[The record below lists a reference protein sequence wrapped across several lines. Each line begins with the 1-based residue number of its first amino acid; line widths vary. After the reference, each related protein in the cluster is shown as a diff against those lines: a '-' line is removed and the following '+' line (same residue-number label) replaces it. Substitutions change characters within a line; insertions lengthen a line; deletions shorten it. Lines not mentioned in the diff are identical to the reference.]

1 MENKLLKVKSLFSL
15 ALAVTA
21 LVIVSL
27 GAAFAAQSNQAR
39 QLVESLYAPNGV
51 MPIRDL
57 VIELECYDLSSESNA
72 FVLGSNDKIYFK
84 APNKLRIDAVINDPG
99 GPMDKKEAI
108 IIRDGINV
116 WHYISMGQYPVKK
129 ALDQPSGTL
138 NLPFNI
144 QKYPIDASKKY
155 TIKGKKTIDNV
166 ETVEVLIENPQDE
179 NDTKTVY
186 IDTKRL
192 VPLRL
197 DAIRI
202 SDKQKILVRAE
213 YKDITKLADGRFF
226 PKKIDIYENDVHK
239 KIRIYKGLE
248 VNCGLDDSMF
258 NQMRGFVNP

>member
-1 MENKLLKVKSLFSL
+1 MSKAKSFLSISL
-15 ALAVTA
+15 AAVA
-21 LVIVSL
+21 LVIISL
-27 GAAFAAQSNQAR
+27 GTVWAAKPDQAR
-39 QLVESLYAPNGV
+39 QLIESLYAPKGV

-57 VIELECYDLSSESNA
+57 VIELECYDLASESNA
-72 FVLGSNDKIYFK
+72 FVLSSNDKIYFK

-144 QKYPIDASKKY
+144 QKYPIDANKKY
-155 TIKGKKTIDNV
+155 TLKGKKNIDGV
-166 ETVEVLIENPQDE
+166 DTAEILIENPQDE

-186 IDTKRL
+186 VDTQRL

-197 DAIRI
+197 DAVRI

-213 YKDITKLADGRFF
+213 YKNIEKLADGRYF
-226 PKKIDIYENDVHK
+226 PKKIEIYENDVHK
-239 KIRIYKGLE
+239 KMRVYKGLE

-258 NQMRGFVNP
+258 NQMRGFVTP